1 MFGQRQSH
9 ISDEHASIEYVGVF
23 KDILKLDYGPIS
35 TPIIFMWCAWVWNG
49 SDVRGNPTYKWDEVG
64 FLLAKFWYMIAEGE
78 DPLFFMPSPT
88 SNLLGWRTKLILEGG
103 VIHKERWSTHITMD
117 SSFNWSGIDDGVP
130 WLNIAMTHPP
140 MPQDANLVGAKE
152 LSTKELAHIN
162 EAFSH
167 LV

>member
-1 MFGQRQSH
+1 
-9 ISDEHASIEYVGVF
+9 
-23 KDILKLDYGPIS
+23 
-35 TPIIFMWCAWVWNG
+35 
-49 SDVRGNPTYKWDEVG
+49 
-64 FLLAKFWYMIAEGE
+64 
-78 DPLFFMPSPT
+78 
-88 SNLLGWRTKLILEGG
+88 
-103 VIHKERWSTHITMD
+103 MD